1 MRIAMMTNN
10 YKPFV
15 GGVPISIE
23 RLADS
28 LRDLGHSVY
37 VFAPDYKS
45 PVDDDEYTF
54 RFPTMKHKIAGAIPI
69 PNLIYGYVKNAI
81 STLDIDLIHVHHPVM
96 IGNVATRIGK
106 EFHIPVVFTYHTRY
120 EQYLHYLT
128 PFGYLQNKAN
138 QGNLLGESILDFA
151 QRQVIQRYL
160 NRFLEKCD
168 MVFAPTESIQ
178 NYLKPFHIDTPIS
191 IAPTGLPPAC
201 FENHIEATAI
211 RKKYLQKKQYLF
223 CTVSRLAK
231 EKNLSFLLRGVS
243 AVKKQLGDVFN
254 VLILGDGPEKENL
267 IALSQTL
274 KIEEN
279 VFFIGEVS
287 NHKISAY
294 HQACDLFLF
303 SSKSETQGIA
313 VETAATLAEAREMIK
328 QEAPLLICSD
338 LCLPDGSGLELLA
351 EVRTCNKDTPFIIA
365 SCYEKDDYEQEALQ
379 HGVTICMDKIKSA
392 LLKDKLVEYAYKE
405 LSEEQPPTFHK
416 LLYLHTD
423 NSKAE
428 VLRAAMLQKG
438 FNLIL
443 VNSLREAKHRLLED
457 KEIELILCDLSLPDG
472 TALELFH
479 DIRRISEKF
488 KVNNPPIKLLP
499 FFILT
504 ASTDLATEYQY
515 RHEGVSDYITAPVN
529 IPELIRRILF
539 FVE

>member
-303 SSKSETQGIA
+303 SSKSETQGI
-313 VETAATLAEAREMIK
+313 V
-328 QEAPLLICSD
+328 
-338 LCLPDGSGLELLA
+338 
-351 EVRTCNKDTPFIIA
+351 
-365 SCYEKDDYEQEALQ
+365 
-379 HGVTICMDKIKSA
+379 
-392 LLKDKLVEYAYKE
+392 
-405 LSEEQPPTFHK
+405 
-416 LLYLHTD
+416 
-423 NSKAE
+423 
-428 VLRAAMLQKG
+428 
-438 FNLIL
+438 
-443 VNSLREAKHRLLED
+443 LLEAMAAY
-457 KEIELILCDLSLPDG
+457 LPVF
-472 TALELFH
+472 A
-479 DIRRISEKF
+479 IR
-488 KVNNPPIKLLP
+488 
-499 FFILT
+499 
-504 ASTDLATEYQY
+504 AT
-515 RHEGVSDYITAPVN
+515 GVSDVVVNGENGVYTIYGLLIVIGIIGYISLINTMITSILVRKK
-529 IPELIRRILF
+529 ELGILQAIGLSDKQLRQMIHREGLF
-539 FVE
+539 FTFGTLALSLTIGNGLGYLLVRIIINTQILTISQYEYPITQTLVLIVAVVIGQIAITVFVNRYIHKQSLVERMRD

>member
-211 RKKYLQKKQYLF
+211 RKKYLQKKQY
-223 CTVSRLAK
+223 
-231 EKNLSFLLRGVS
+231 
-243 AVKKQLGDVFN
+243 
-254 VLILGDGPEKENL
+254 
-267 IALSQTL
+267 
-274 KIEEN
+274 
-279 VFFIGEVS
+279 
-287 NHKISAY
+287 
-294 HQACDLFLF
+294 
-303 SSKSETQGIA
+303 
-313 VETAATLAEAREMIK
+313 
-328 QEAPLLICSD
+328 
-338 LCLPDGSGLELLA
+338 
-351 EVRTCNKDTPFIIA
+351 
-365 SCYEKDDYEQEALQ
+365 EQEALQ

>member
-1 MRIAMMTNN
+1 MRKI
-10 YKPFV
+10 
-15 GGVPISIE
+15 
-23 RLADS
+23 L
-28 LRDLGHSVY
+28 L
-37 VFAPDYKS
+37 
-45 PVDDDEYTF
+45 VDNDITF
-54 RFPTMKHKIAGAIPI
+54 IW
-69 PNLIYGYVKNAI
+69 
-81 STLDIDLIHVHHPVM
+81 
-96 IGNVATRIGK
+96 
-106 EFHIPVVFTYHTRY
+106 
-120 EQYLHYLT
+120 
-128 PFGYLQNKAN
+128 
-138 QGNLLGESILDFA
+138 
-151 QRQVIQRYL
+151 
-160 NRFLEKCD
+160 
-168 MVFAPTESIQ
+168 
-178 NYLKPFHIDTPIS
+178 
-191 IAPTGLPPAC
+191 GL
-201 FENHIEATAI
+201 
-211 RKKYLQKKQYLF
+211 KKYLQ
-223 CTVSRLAK
+223 R
-231 EKNLSFLLRGVS
+231 RG
-243 AVKKQLGDVFN
+243 
-254 VLILGDGPEKENL
+254 
-267 IALSQTL
+267 
-274 KIEEN
+274 
-279 VFFIGEVS
+279 
-287 NHKISAY
+287 Y
-294 HQACDLFLF
+294 
-303 SSKSETQGIA
+303 A

-351 EVRTCNKDTPFIIA
+351 DVRTCNKDTPFIIA